1 MDKVIKTLFGEDILT
16 PVQVETP
23 RRWLY
28 KPLCG
33 VLFVSAYYSYQIRPR
48 KHSALVLWQR

>member
-16 PVQVETP
+16 SVQVETP

-48 KHSALVLWQR
+48 KHSAPVLWQR

>member
-23 RRWLY
+23 RRRLY

-33 VLFVSAYYSYQIRPR
+33 VLFVSASSYQIRPR
-48 KHSALVLWQR
+48 KHSALVLWQL